1 MICKI
6 MKYKITTQLLKKK
19 KLENKIIYLI
29 FTRLQLYSNKKYE
42 CKYEVIFSPLT
53 TFLLFF
59 AVIKNLFL
67 FVIHIDLKRLSDS
80 TDRKA
85 KNVCERARIE
95 KDRRCVGERAEMSP
109 RNEHLAIYHAMPPRF
124 TIQTSYLTF

>member
-67 FVIHIDLKRLSDS
+67 FVTHIDLKRLSDS

-109 RNEHLAIYHAMPPRF
+109 EHLAIYHAMPPRF